1 MSAGRRVA
9 GFLHAA
15 GAASQCFM
23 LMLPIGFDMLM
34 LISQTYRIRCPDKL
48 DNWPA
53 RDKAP
58 VCLHGRKQTD
68 KQTDNALGPKQTGHR
83 YTLNAWLFLSVSFP
97 LLLISDRNIRHSEEE
112 QVFKSLFLMW
122 IEIKEK
128 RKYTLEANPAR

>member
-1 MSAGRRVA
+1 
-9 GFLHAA
+9 
-15 GAASQCFM
+15 M

-83 YTLNAWLFLSVSFP
+83 YTERRALPVSLFPFFTDKRQEYSSLRETTSVQ
-97 LLLISDRNIRHSEEE
+97 ISIFDVDRNQIKKLYIYSRG
-112 QVFKSLFLMW
+112 KSCSLNDAHVQ
-122 IEIKEK
+122 IK
-128 RKYTLEANPAR
+128 